1 LYDSRFKIVRM
12 KNLPKEVSWA
22 LAVQHGNTPISVD
35 TYDKLLKIIEDN
47 PDHFKWEHK
56 YWSIPDEVHEA
67 YHKDV
72 SEMRNKVIPS
82 PPPFSISVSEML
94 TKPTT
99 SDLTVEQLESFL
111 KEVQLRE
118 LQQAE
123 YERKK
128 HKLWKKHYGPYKLKY
143 R

>member
-1 LYDSRFKIVRM
+1 M
-12 KNLPKEVSWA
+12 KELQADVAWA

-47 PDHFKWEHK
+47 PNHFKWEHK

-72 SEMRNKVIPS
+72 SEMRKIVMPE
-82 PPPFSISVSEML
+82 PPFSLPITDLLSKDREH
-94 TKPTT
+94 TT
-99 SDLTVEQLESFL
+99 GNLTVTQLEEYL
-111 KEVQLRE
+111 KELFTHEVQKE
-118 LQQAE
+118 E
-123 YERKK
+123 YERRK